1 MKGPRDKKARRSSE
15 EARERLLA
23 AGWESEVRA
32 GLILWRKPGGQGH
45 WYSESVA
52 LDILEYLGGEKGFG
66 EDMK

>member
-1 MKGPRDKKARRSSE
+1 MKGPRDKRARRSSE

-32 GLILWRKPGGQGH
+32 GLILWRKTGRQGH

-52 LDILEYLGGEKGFG
+52 LDILEYLENEKGFG

>member
-1 MKGPRDKKARRSSE
+1 MTEARRNSE

-32 GLILWRKPGGQGH
+32 GLILWRKPGGQGS

-52 LDILEYLGGEKGFG
+52 LEILEFLEEEKSTEEGR
-66 EDMK
+66 K